1 MYSILAIDD
10 CSMLR
15 SAIAISFKKFGNDYT
30 ITEATSGAHG
40 INKINQHRNSGKDPY
55 DLILVDVNMTPEL
68 NGYETVKAIRE
79 IPEYEKTPILFLT
92 ANSAEEA
99 IQQGKDADANGWI
112 VKPFTPEVLVQT
124 VKKVLS

>member
-1 MYSILAIDD
+1 
-10 CSMLR
+10 
-15 SAIAISFKKFGNDYT
+15 
-30 ITEATSGAHG
+30 
-40 INKINQHRNSGKDPY
+40 
-55 DLILVDVNMTPEL
+55 MTPEL

-92 ANSAEEA
+92 ANSSEEA